1 MRNIMSENEKT
12 ILKLLRDKGGA
23 KYTDIEPLM
32 KMGSHDKF
40 WTTFST
46 ICSLISAGV
55 IVSENKYPSTYT
67 LTPYGKSKVKEVL

>member
-1 MRNIMSENEKT
+1 MSENEKA
-12 ILKLLRDKGGA
+12 ILRLLRDKGSA

-46 ICSLISAGV
+46 ICSLISSGV

-67 LTPYGKSKVKEVL
+67 LTSYGKSKLNQVL

>member
-1 MRNIMSENEKT
+1 MSENEKT

-32 KMGSHDKF
+32 KLGSHDKF

-55 IVSENKYPSTYT
+55 IVSGFIVLANK
-67 LTPYGKSKVKEVL
+67 KFNKVNKFQIGFN